1 MVALARHHGATLYY
15 TPHIENECYRNLV
28 RLGRLHPED
37 ADRERAELPS
47 RLNAVLLPQNHEPYL
62 ADVRQVD
69 EKDRHVAASAL
80 ALKHQ
85 LIQPV
90 GLLTWNLKDFPRKPL
105 LKLGLVRFSPDE
117 LCLELLKDAGDIAAK
132 LAASVELMQSALA
145 SSSPQAPTVYQIKAQ
160 PLPCSIAD
168 WLDFLA
174 RNRMHKTAKLLA
186 RGH

>member
-1 MVALARHHGATLYY
+1 
-15 TPHIENECYRNLV
+15 
-28 RLGRLHPED
+28 
-37 ADRERAELPS
+37 
-47 RLNAVLLPQNHEPYL
+47 
-62 ADVRQVD
+62 
-69 EKDRHVAASAL
+69 
-80 ALKHQ
+80 
-85 LIQPV
+85 
-90 GLLTWNLKDFPRKPL
+90 

-160 PLPCSIAD
+160 PLPCSIDD